1 MDLFLDV
8 VIIGAGM
15 SGINFAHRLQQ
26 SNPTLSFVVLDAR
39 NSIGGT
45 WDFFKYP
52 GIRSDSDLYTY
63 GFSWYPWTEDRAIAD
78 AASIKH
84 YLNKAIEYT
93 GLASHIKLRHKVTK
107 ADFSKESAK
116 WTLTVEEDG
125 RIKSMISR
133 YTIFGTGYYDYE
145 QPLSTTIPELSQFKG
160 QIVHPQFWPDDLN
173 YKDKRIVIIGSGATA
188 VTLLPNL
195 AKQAKQAI
203 MLQRSP
209 GYIVSMDNRA
219 SPLLKW
225 LLPKALVCGVLR
237 FWFLTSL
244 FLQFQF
250 CRKFPEFSKR
260 KLKDNMRR
268 QLPPDIDI
276 QPHFSPKYNPWEQRL
291 CLCPDGD
298 FFACLRA
305 GTASVVTSRIRG
317 FRENSLLLEKGNRID
332 DVDIIVTA
340 TGLKLVFAGK
350 VQISVDGTSLDTS
363 KKLLWRG
370 CMLEDT
376 PNACFLMGYTNASWT
391 LGADASAVLFCRLLS
406 DMQRSQQA
414 TVTPCFQGDT
424 KERTSMKTA
433 SYLNLNST
441 YVAKATAAL
450 PKIGDRGPWRMR
462 RNYYLD
468 YCIARWGNLSNS
480 LSFGKDDVTQKK
492 NL

>member
-1 MDLFLDV
+1 MDSFFDV
-8 VIIGAGM
+8 VIIGAGI

-78 AASIKH
+78 AGSIKQ
-84 YLNKAIEYT
+84 YLNRAIEYT

-116 WTLTVEEDG
+116 WTLTIEEDG
-125 RIKSMISR
+125 RVKSIISR
-133 YTIFGTGYYDYE
+133 FTIFGTGYYDYE
-145 QPLSTTIPELSQFKG
+145 QPLSTTIPELSRFKG
-160 QIVHPQFWPDDLN
+160 HIIHPQFWPDDLI

-195 AKQAKQAI
+195 AKQAKHTI

-209 GYIVSMDNRA
+209 GYIVSMDNRT
-219 SPLLKW
+219 SPFLKW
-225 LLPKALVCGVLR
+225 LLPKGLICGVLR

-250 CRKFPEFSKR
+250 CRKFPDFSKR
-260 KLKDNMRR
+260 KLKENMKR
-268 QLPPDIDI
+268 QLPPSIDV
-276 QPHFSPKYNPWEQRL
+276 QPHFTPKYNPWEQRL
-291 CLCPDGD
+291 CLSPDGD

-305 GTASVVTSRIRG
+305 GTASIVTSQIRG
-317 FRENSLLLEKGNRID
+317 FRENSVLLEEGQRID
-332 DVDIIVTA
+332 DVDIVVTA

-350 VQISVDGTSLDTS
+350 VQISVDGTILDTS

-391 LGADASAVLFCRLLS
+391 LGADASAVLFCRLLYG
-406 DMQRSQQA
+406 MQQSQQA
-414 TVTPCFQGDT
+414 TVTPCFQGNT
-424 KERTSMKTA
+424 RERSSMTTG

-441 YVAKATAAL
+441 YVEKATAAL
-450 PKIGDRGPWRMR
+450 PKTGDRGPWKPR

-468 YCIARWGNLSNS
+468 FCIARWGNLSDGI
-480 LSFGKDDVTQKK
+480 SFEDNVTWKKD
-492 NL
+492 L